1 MSITQ
6 NTPIHLCIYPHGV
19 YTHACASIY
28 MNVYVRLTS
37 LAKNQIM
44 LPPCRLQSHLE
55 SSTCC
60 CCCCCSFLLLV
71 AVVVFDSLFYR
82 FVVAV
87 SIGRLCLG
95 SSASVILYKYFLY
108 FVRFFTEQLLFLLHS
123 LNTSP
128 AHSNCLSS
136 YSYSYF
142 ILLLLSVIIQF
153 AVAAQ
158 FY

>member
-1 MSITQ
+1 MRVRLYT
-6 NTPIHLCIYPHGV
+6 CI
-19 YTHACASIY
+19 
-28 MNVYVRLTS
+28 YVRLTS
-37 LAKNQIM
+37 LAKSQIM

-55 SSTCC
+55 SSTCF
-60 CCCCCSFLLLV
+60 CCCCSFLLLV
-71 AVVVFDSLFYR
+71 AVVVFVSLFYR

-95 SSASVILYKYFLY
+95 SSASVVLYKYFLY
-108 FVRFFTEQLLFLLHS
+108 FVRCFTEQLLFSLHS

-128 AHSNCLSS
+128 AHSDCLSS

-142 ILLLLSVIIQF
+142 VLLLLSVIIQF

-158 FY
+158 FYWTKYAHKYLNFSQNMWEHA